1 MGLVGGEENGNG
13 EGMVGKI
20 HMGSKNKYKRM
31 DSDATE
37 EDLALYSEGITNKNH
52 NTKKFVFL
60 CAIFASLN
68 SVLLG
73 YG

>member
-1 MGLVGGEENGNG
+1 MGLMGGEENGKG
-13 EGMVGKI
+13 EGVVEI
-20 HMGSKNKYKRM
+20 HMGSKNKYRRM
-31 DSDATE
+31 DSDGTE
-37 EDLALYSEGITNKNH
+37 EDVALSNGGIAKKNH
-52 NTKKFVFL
+52 YTKKFVFV

>member
-1 MGLVGGEENGNG
+1 MGLRGGEENGKG
-13 EGMVGKI
+13 EGVVEI

-31 DSDATE
+31 DSDGTE
-37 EDLALYSEGITNKNH
+37 EEEALSNEGIAKKNH
-52 NTKKFVFL
+52 NTRRFVFI